1 MASHTW
7 RRSSSQLRTFH
18 LLLSISILSLFIPQ
32 VFPQSTPSNLTDF
45 IELDEYELPED
56 EETQDTPEEPDYP
69 PGSTS
74 LTFVF
79 DTTGSMH
86 DDLMKVQEGATRILE
101 TTTSNADTPL
111 YNFVLVPFHDP
122 SKYEL

>member
-1 MASHTW
+1 MA
-7 RRSSSQLRTFH
+7 
-18 LLLSISILSLFIPQ
+18 
-32 VFPQSTPSNLTDF
+32 D
-45 IELDEYELPED
+45 
-56 EETQDTPEEPDYP
+56 DTPEEPDYP

-86 DDLMKVQEGATRILE
+86 DDLVKVQDGATRILE

-122 SKYEL
+122 RKLI